1 MGRPAKYRVTLTEE
15 ERNQLTEIT
24 HSGKRSVKLVL
35 HAQAL
40 LALDQGA
47 LNPAPKT
54 IDDVASVINLSRQ
67 SLIKIKERFV
77 LEGLDAALNR
87 KKQDKPSR
95 KKVFDGDFEATLI
108 QMACSDPPEGF
119 CRWTVRLLAEKLV
132 EMKIVPK
139 VSAMTVQR
147 ILKKTKQSLT

>member
-24 HSGKRSVKLVL
+24 RSGKRSVKLVL

-147 ILKKTKQSLT
+147 I

>member
-47 LNPAPKT
+47 SNPGPKT
-54 IDDVASVINLSRQ
+54 IDDVASVLKLSRQ

-95 KKVFDGDFEATLI
+95 KIVFDGDFEANLI
-108 QMACSDPPEGF
+108 QLACSDPPEGF

-132 EMKIVPK
+132 ELKIVPK

>member
-77 LEGLDAALNR
+77 LEGLDTALNR

-95 KKVFDGDFEATLI
+95 KRVFDGDFEATLI

>member
-1 MGRPAKYRVTLTEE
+1 MGRPSKYRVTLTKD
-15 ERNQLTEIT
+15 ERNQLIEIT

-40 LALDQGA
+40 LALDQGEF
-47 LNPAPKT
+47 NSDPKT
-54 IDDVASVINLSRQ
+54 IDDVTSVIDLSRQ

-77 LEGLDAALNR
+77 LEGLDSALNR

-95 KKVFDGDFEATLI
+95 QVTFDGDFEAQLI
-108 QMACSDPPEGF
+108 QMACSDPPEGY

-132 EMKIVPK
+132 ELRIVPK

-147 ILKKTKQSLT
+147 VLKKTKQSLT

>member
-15 ERNQLTEIT
+15 ERKQLTEIT
-24 HSGKRSVKLVL
+24 RSGKRSVKLVL

>member
-24 HSGKRSVKLVL
+24 YSGKRSVKLVL

-47 LNPAPKT
+47 FNPAPKT
-54 IDDVASVINLSRQ
+54 IDDVASVINSRQ

-95 KKVFDGDFEATLI
+95 KIVFDGDFEANLI

-139 VSAMTVQR
+139 VSAMTVQ
-147 ILKKTKQSLT
+147 SVLT

>member
-47 LNPAPKT
+47 SNPGPKT
-54 IDDVASVINLSRQ
+54 IDDVASVLKLSRQ

-95 KKVFDGDFEATLI
+95 KIVFDGDFEAKLI
-108 QMACSDPPEGF
+108 QLACSDPPEGF

-132 EMKIVPK
+132 ELKIVPK

>member
-1 MGRPAKYRVTLTEE
+1 MGRPTKYRVTLTNE
-15 ERNQLTEIT
+15 ERNQLNELT

-40 LALDQGA
+40 LALDQGEF
-47 LNPAPKT
+47 NPEPKG
-54 IDDVASVINLSRQ
+54 IDAVASIINLSRQ

-87 KKQDKPSR
+87 KKQDRPSR
-95 KKVFDGDFEATLI
+95 KVVFDGEFEARLI
-108 QMACSDPPEGF
+108 QMACSDPPEGY
-119 CRWTVRLLAEKLV
+119 CRCTVRLLAEKLV
-132 EMKIVPK
+132 ELKIVPK

-147 ILKKTKQSLT
+147 ILKKTKQNLT